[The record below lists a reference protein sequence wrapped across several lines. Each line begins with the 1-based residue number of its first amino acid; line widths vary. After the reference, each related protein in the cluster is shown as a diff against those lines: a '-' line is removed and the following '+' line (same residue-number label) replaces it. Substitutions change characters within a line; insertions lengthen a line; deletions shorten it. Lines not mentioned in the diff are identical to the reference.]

1 MPANPKQLLVF
12 APLFLSGACGDAG
25 QDRAIGTRGTLEG
38 PDVMLDAV
46 TEEVFTVGSVVGDAW
61 DTFGSVSSVA
71 FDREGNLHIFD
82 SQAEH
87 ILVVG
92 RDGSLLRTVGGQ
104 GEGPGE
110 FGNVSSAIVARDGS
124 YTVLGFSQVD
134 FFDPGGTFV
143 RRVQMDAILF
153 SGLALPDGR
162 LVASSFVSMDAS
174 SRAESSP
181 DDEGRP
187 IHLIP
192 LDGTEPEIL
201 YTAWVLPEDADDDNF
216 AFDSSRTI
224 RISAGRAFEPGL
236 YYDVLTDGRLALAD
250 SIGYRVKLI
259 GLDGSVTGVV
269 ERPIAPLAVNEAIME
284 AERERYRETTAQL
297 QDLPSSFQVERE
309 GVEEL
314 DFADEVPV
322 IGDVEVDWED
332 RIWVTRRAADGDR
345 DGGPTDIVTPDGR
358 YIGTLAAD
366 GLRTPGAFGP
376 DGLLAYIERDELDV
390 PTVRVIRLVSLEP
403 EG

>member
-1 MPANPKQLLVF
+1 MAANPKHLMVF
-12 APLFLSGACGDAG
+12 APLFLAGACGDAG
-25 QDRAIGTRGTLEG
+25 QDGAIGARGTLEG

-124 YTVLGFSQVD
+124 YTVLSFSQVD
-134 FFDPGGTFV
+134 LFDPGGIFV

-162 LVASSFVSMDAS
+162 LVASGFVSMDAS
-174 SRAESSP
+174 SRASSSP
-181 DDEGRP
+181 DDGGRP
-187 IHLIP
+187 IHVIP

-216 AFDSSRTI
+216 AVDSSRTI

-269 ERPIAPLAVNEAIME
+269 ERPIAPLAVDEAIME
-284 AERERYRETTAQL
+284 AERERYRESTAQL
-297 QDLPSSFQVERE
+297 QDLQSSFRVERE

-366 GLRTPGAFGP
+366 GLQTPGAFGP